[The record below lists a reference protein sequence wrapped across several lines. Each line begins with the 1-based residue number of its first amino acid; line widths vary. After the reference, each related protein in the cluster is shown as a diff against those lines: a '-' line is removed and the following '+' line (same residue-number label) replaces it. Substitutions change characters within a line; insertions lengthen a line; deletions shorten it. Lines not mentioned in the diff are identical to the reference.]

1 MNAAKDLIKTAKAMN
16 ASGLNH
22 GSAGNLSVRV
32 GNGLLLTPSGLDYAA
47 MTEDEVVRMTMDGK
61 WSCDNRDMKPTS
73 EWRFHLDI
81 MAARADI
88 GAVIHAHSPFATALA
103 CLRRDIP
110 AFHYMVAVAGGKMVA
125 CADYATF
132 GSAELSENVMRALDG
147 RLACLMANH
156 GLMACGR
163 DLSHA
168 LAVAIEV
175 EELAAQYMRALQV
188 GEPIILDD
196 EEMDR
201 VLEKFKAGYGY
212 GSSR

>member
-1 MNAAKDLIKTAKAMN
+1 MNAAKGLIKTAIAMN

-47 MTEDEVVRMTMDGK
+47 MAERDVVRMTMDGK

-81 MAARADI
+81 MAARGDV
-88 GAVIHAHSPFATALA
+88 GAVVHVHSPFATALA
-103 CLRRDIP
+103 CLRRGIP
-110 AFHYMVAVAGGKMVA
+110 AFNYMVAVAGGKRID

-132 GSAELSENVMRALDG
+132 GSAELSENVMRAMDG

-156 GLMACGR
+156 GMIACGR
-163 DLSHA
+163 DLPHA
-168 LAVAIEV
+168 LAVAVDV
-175 EELAAQYMRALQV
+175 EQLAAQYMRVLQV

-212 GSSR
+212 GSTD